1 MPELP
6 DNLISLSS
14 LDGASLAAAQPAAA
28 PMWSLLAHFETQHTQ
43 SFCSIATAAMLLNV
57 LGVPRPIEPA
67 YAPYPYFTQANV
79 LGECALARPV
89 TPNKNR
95 AGGENISV
103 AFIGT
108 HGATLAEWRD
118 YVACWADTAVVY
130 AAESSLD
137 DFRARARAALEAH
150 PPRGVGLNFGRRG
163 LGEEGGGHMSPLA
176 AYDAGT
182 DRFLLLDVAR
192 YKYPGAWVRAAQLFA
207 AMNSTDDSSGR
218 SRGWIEL
225 APPAGAPAEPG
236 TVAGPRLAQHEWSAV
251 SSCVAALAPTDALGV
266 TACMVDPSRRLVRAS
281 SSSSGVEVS
290 LVLVLCALC
299 VVLGAALALT
309 TRRCAKTCAVRRR
322 WGLKLEDS
330 AARPA
335 PPPSREAAGL

>member
-1 MPELP
+1 MAELL

-14 LDGASLAAAQPAAA
+14 LEGAVLARAQPAAA

-57 LGVPRPIEPA
+57 LGVPKPIDPV

-79 LGECALARPV
+79 LGECALAKPV
-89 TPNKNR
+89 TTNKNR
-95 AGGENISV
+95 AGGEHISV

-130 AAESSLD
+130 AAESSLEA
-137 DFRARARAALEAH
+137 FRARARTALEAR
-150 PPRGVGLNFGRRG
+150 PPRGVGLNLARRE

-176 AYDAGT
+176 AYDKPT

-207 AMNSTDDSSGR
+207 AMNSTDTTAGR

-225 APPAGAPAEPG
+225 VPPAGADPEPG
-236 TVAGPRLAQHEWSAV
+236 TVAGPRLPQHEWSAV
-251 SSCVAALAPTDALGV
+251 KSCVTALAPTDALGV
-266 TACMVDPSRRLVRAS
+266 MACMADPSRRLLRAS

-299 VVLGAALALT
+299 VVLGATLALT
-309 TRRCAKTCAVRRR
+309 TRRCAKTCAARKR
-322 WGLKLEDS
+322 WGLKLED
-330 AARPA
+330 AAAQPA
-335 PPPSREAAGL
+335 PPTSHEAGL

>member
-14 LDGASLAAAQPAAA
+14 LDGANLAAAQPAAA

-57 LGVPRPIEPA
+57 LGVPRPIDPA

-103 AFIGT
+103 ATSPIQIPDSDPDPGPCPNTRGRCTHAQVAFIGT

-130 AAESSLD
+130 AAESSLE
-137 DFRARARAALEAH
+137 DFRAR
-150 PPRGVGLNFGRRG
+150 
-163 LGEEGGGHMSPLA
+163 
-176 AYDAGT
+176 
-182 DRFLLLDVAR
+182 
-192 YKYPGAWVRAAQLFA
+192 
-207 AMNSTDDSSGR
+207 
-218 SRGWIEL
+218 
-225 APPAGAPAEPG
+225 
-236 TVAGPRLAQHEWSAV
+236 
-251 SSCVAALAPTDALGV
+251 
-266 TACMVDPSRRLVRAS
+266 
-281 SSSSGVEVS
+281 
-290 LVLVLCALC
+290 
-299 VVLGAALALT
+299 
-309 TRRCAKTCAVRRR
+309 
-322 WGLKLEDS
+322 
-330 AARPA
+330 
-335 PPPSREAAGL
+335 